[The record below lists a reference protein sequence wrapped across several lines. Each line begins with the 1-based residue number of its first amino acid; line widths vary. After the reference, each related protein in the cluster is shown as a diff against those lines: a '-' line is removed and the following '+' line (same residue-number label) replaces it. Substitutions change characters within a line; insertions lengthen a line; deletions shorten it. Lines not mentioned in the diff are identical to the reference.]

1 MTHGDDDIEPYRPS
15 LRHPRQKTSLSP
27 LDDGHPV
34 DGIPS
39 IAVGSGP
46 YYTDLVSYLLVP
58 SAVVALGT
66 GVVAVLVSTY

>member
-1 MTHGDDDIEPYRPS
+1 MTHGHDDIEPYRPS

-58 SAVVALGT
+58 
-66 GVVAVLVSTY
+66 